1 MDSKNR
7 FINAFRYLKDTG
19 VVHTQRDLAEKMQ
32 STEGNISKAMKGE
45 EKVLTDKFLTRFCNA
60 FSGTFNLEWLLYGK
74 ETMLKD
80 HVNDR
85 FVGYK
90 PMACNKETMLNEHTD
105 DSSVNNKPMEYDD
118 KTTAYDIL
126 NRENE
131 FKKQQLVELQNEN
144 KQKQRTIEILQQQ
157 CESQSVIITQLTQTI
172 KLLQREID
180 SIKSQFSTTY
190 TPFHVQP
197 VNHDGN
203 NMKDPK

>member
-1 MDSKNR
+1 MDKKER
-7 FINAFRYLKDTG
+7 LIKAFNYLRG
-19 VVHTQRDLAEKMQ
+19 EGIVNTQQDVADAMN
-32 STEGNISKAMKGE
+32 STRPNVSMALKGE
-45 EKVLTDKFLTRFCNA
+45 ERVLTDKFLTRFCNA

-105 DSSVNNKPMEYDD
+105 DSSVTNKTMEYED

-131 FKKQQLVELQNEN
+131 FKKQQLIELQNEN

-197 VNHDGN
+197 VNHDDN

>member
-1 MDSKNR
+1 MKSERLKKAIDYLRFKGLVLKDKDVAIAMGADPSNVSRALSSEPSDR
-7 FINAFRYLKDTG
+7 FIRRFNEAFGDVFNVNYLLG
-19 VVHTQRDLAEKMQ
+19 IE
-32 STEGNISKAMKGE
+32 
-45 EKVLTDKFLTRFCNA
+45 
-60 FSGTFNLEWLLYGK
+60 

-90 PMACNKETMLNEHTD
+90 PMACNKETMPNEHTD

-131 FKKQQLVELQNEN
+131 FKKQQLIELQNEN

-203 NMKDPK
+203 NIKDPK